1 MISGYFLPPLYNL
14 GLLLLAALLNCQARV
29 NKIPPVYS
37 NHEQITGY
45 HFANPDQI
53 LELPASL
60 HEISGITPLDQNT
73 LACIQ
78 DEKGILYLYNT
89 NTNQIEKEYSFYGLG
104 DFEDVAK
111 FGNSMYILRSDAT
124 LFEIADFAAEPSKA
138 ISYGLNIPAYDNEGL
153 CLDPRNGRLLIA
165 SKGNA
170 GKGEE
175 LKNRRDIYAF
185 DLGKKS
191 LIEPAVASFDERL
204 IKKFAL
210 EKVPGVP
217 MKEKKSGEK
226 EPDIKFRPTAIGI
239 HPLTGQ
245 FFLISAPDYMLFI
258 FSSDWTLEHLEL
270 LNPALFN
277 QAEGLAFYENGDL
290 LISNEGQDKKATLL
304 RFHYL
309 KKG

>member
-1 MISGYFLPPLYNL
+1 MISGYFLHPPYQF
-14 GLLLLAALLNCQARV
+14 GLLLFVALLNCQARV
-29 NKIPPVYS
+29 NKIEPVYS
-37 NHEQITGY
+37 STEQITGY
-45 HFANPDQI
+45 NFTAPDEV

-60 HEISGITPLDQNT
+60 HEISGITPVDQNT

-78 DEKGILYLYNT
+78 DEKGILYLFNT
-89 NTNQIEKEYSFYGLG
+89 TTHQIEKEYSFYGQG
-104 DFEDVAK
+104 DFEDIAK
-111 FGNSMYILRSDAT
+111 FGNAIYILRSDAT
-124 LFEIADFAAEPSKA
+124 LFEIADFANAPSKS

-153 CLDPRNGRLLIA
+153 CLDPGKGRLLIA
-165 SKGNA
+165 SKGNS

-175 LKNRRDIYAF
+175 LKNRRDIYGF

-210 EKVPGVP
+210 EKVSGVP

-258 FSSDWTLEHLEL
+258 FSADWTLEHLEL
-270 LNPALFN
+270 LDPALFN

-304 RFHYL
+304 RFNYR